1 MNQAHVLAIQ
11 VVEIDKGSVE
21 NFLKELT
28 AVNQDFLTHGIK
40 GLNFTTGGFIMQ
52 SQTPVF
58 QLITCWNSEND
69 FKNFVGDK
77 NFFKGSIDKMQVFSS
92 KPISIRAV
100 QL

>member
-1 MNQAHVLAIQ
+1 MNQAQVIAIQ

-28 AVNQDFLTHGIK
+28 VVNQEFITHNIK

-58 QLITCWNSEND
+58 QLTTCWNSESD

-77 NFFKGSIDKMQVFSS
+77 NFFKGSIDKMQAFSS
-92 KPISIRAV
+92 KPISLRAV